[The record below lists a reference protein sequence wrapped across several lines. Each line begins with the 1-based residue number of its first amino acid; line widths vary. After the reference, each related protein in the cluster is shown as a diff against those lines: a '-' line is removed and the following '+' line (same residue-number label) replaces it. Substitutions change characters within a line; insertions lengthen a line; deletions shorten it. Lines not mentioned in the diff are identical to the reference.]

1 MERQQLKAPG
11 RWVIKIG
18 SAVLTNDGLGLD
30 LDCIKIWVKDIAAL
44 RSAGHQVVLVS
55 SGAVAEGVVR
65 LGWNK
70 RPTTVHELQAAA
82 AVGQTGLVQA
92 YETEF
97 AKYQIRTAQILL
109 TAADLADRQRYLNAR
124 SAIQELIRLG
134 VVPIINENDTVGTE
148 EIRFGDNDTLAGLV
162 SNLVEADRM
171 VILTDQEGLF
181 DADPRTDKNAQ
192 LVSLGKSG
200 DPALDEMAGVRPG
213 SLGRGGMVTKLKA
226 AALAARSGTCCL
238 IANGRE
244 RAIISRLAQGE
255 NLGTLLVAANNPV
268 GARKQWLAG
277 HLKPKG
283 QLILDAGAVKVLCE
297 SGRSLLPIG
306 VAEVRGK
313 FVRGDLVSCRN
324 QDGRELAR
332 GLVNYS
338 SGESC
343 QIIGRPSSEIISI
356 LGYCDD
362 EELIH
367 RNNLV
372 LTGV

>member
-30 LDCIKIWVKDIAAL
+30 LSRIQDWVADIAVL
-44 RSAGHQVVLVS
+44 REAGHQVVLVS

-65 LGWNK
+65 LGLQE

-109 TAADLADRQRYLNAR
+109 TADDLSDRQRYLNAR

-134 VVPIINENDTVGTE
+134 VVPIINENDTVVTD

-162 SNLVEADRM
+162 SNLIEADRLI
-171 VILTDQEGLF
+171 ILTDRDGLY
-181 DADPRTDKNAQ
+181 DADPRDNPQAQ
-192 LVSLGKSG
+192 LVSLAKAG
-200 DPALDEMAGVRPG
+200 DPALETMAGVSSG
-213 SLGRGGMVTKLKA
+213 SLGRGGMTTKLKA

-238 IANGRE
+238 IAAGRVDK
-244 RAIISRLAQGE
+244 IISRLSQGE
-255 NLGTLLVAANNPV
+255 QLGTLLSADSSPV

-277 HLKPKG
+277 QLQVKG
-283 QLILDAGAVKVLCE
+283 QYILDDGAVKVLNE
-297 SGRSLLPIG
+297 SGRSLLPVG
-306 VAEVRGK
+306 VAEVHGD
-313 FVRGDLVSCRN
+313 FVRGELVSCLDR
-324 QDGRELAR
+324 QGTELAR
-332 GLVNYS
+332 GLANYGS
-338 SGESC
+338 SESAK
-343 QIIGRPSSEIISI
+343 IIGKASSEILAI